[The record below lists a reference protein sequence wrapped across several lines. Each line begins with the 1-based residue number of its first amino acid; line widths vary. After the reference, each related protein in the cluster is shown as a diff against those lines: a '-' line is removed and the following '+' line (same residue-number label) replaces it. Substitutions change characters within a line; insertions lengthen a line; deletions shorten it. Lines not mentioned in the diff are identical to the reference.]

1 MVVAPKTLL
10 RTSAFCA
17 SCMLTPLRTA
27 PTELPCTSLFSM
39 SASPA
44 SATSPTCSKRIPAR
58 PLLTTRLSCTQK
70 PFRWLEESWQ
80 KTSHHRPLPWLSWMY
95 EFFTSTSF
103 IAFKPQPVKPRKLG
117 SGVVPSNSI
126 RSNVPWALVM
136 PAPVHGPCSW
146 NLIPIIGSSALTM
159 ASRSWP
165 QVTVTNLSA
174 PIQKTADEITIIVR
188 PISSKRCF
196 NPPPFLGRLRRDAS
210 PTLYE
215 PTLLQCRCLRD
226 ER

>member
-1 MVVAPKTLL
+1 MVFAPNTLL

-17 SCMLTPLRTA
+17 SRMSIPPL
-27 PTELPCTSLFSM
+27 ESSNEFWCISLFSI

-103 IAFKPQPVKPRKLG
+103 IAFKPEPVKPRKLG
-117 SGVVPSNSI
+117 SWVVPSNSI

-165 QVTVTNLSA
+165 QVTVTTLSA
-174 PIQKTADEITIIVR
+174 PIKNTADETTIIVR
-188 PISSKRCF
+188 PISTKRCF
-196 NPPPFLGRLRRDAS
+196 NPPPFLGWLRRHAS